1 MDAGA
6 LSALQQR
13 KKRLAGMG
21 RGRKTFAAGAARRRQ
36 KKGFAGFFLPSCRET
51 GKFTEINSLHNDRL
65 IL

>member
-21 RGRKTFAAGAARRRQ
+21 RGRKTFVARTARRRQ
-36 KKGFAGFFLPSCRET
+36 KKGFAGLFPALLSRNR
-51 GKFTEINSLHNDRL
+51 KIYRNKLL
-65 IL
+65 A